1 MMNHNQSNKTDTSSQ
16 APELSIVVTIVSG
29 AKHLEACLSAL
40 LAQEYYTPTSVE
52 IIVPHDQRDEKIA
65 LLKTKFSDVI
75 FDPVVLLVEG
85 PPGLCHEHFD
95 QLRSVGLHLSR
106 GSIVAMLE
114 DHEILDANWCKNML
128 SAHKSL
134 DHAAIGG
141 AVEND
146 IDKALNWATYFFDF
160 GRYQNPVVQGPSLYL
175 TDVNVAY
182 KQAALNKIK
191 DVWAHN
197 FHEPGVHGALMDR
210 GETLWLSPDI
220 ITYQHRSDL
229 SLSYVIK
236 ERYVWGR
243 YFSGKRIEKANL
255 TTRAFFCLASLAVP
269 AIILMKRFRDV
280 LRKKRHVKTFL
291 KVLPV
296 TVVLTLCWS
305 AGEFV
310 GYFTGRPSSLE

>member
-1 MMNHNQSNKTDTSSQ
+1 MINHNHSNKTDTSSP

-40 LAQEYYTPTSVE
+40 SAQDYYTPTTVE
-52 IIVPHDQRDEKIA
+52 VIVPYDQRDEKIP
-65 LLKTKFSDVI
+65 LLKIKFSDVI
-75 FDPVVLLVEG
+75 FKPVALSVEG

-95 QLRSVGLHLSR
+95 QLRSVGLHLTR

-114 DHEILDANWCKNML
+114 DHEIPDKNWCKNMMA
-128 SAHKSL
+128 AHKSL

-146 IDKALNWATYFFDF
+146 IDKPLNWATYFFDF
-160 GRYQNPVVQGPSLYL
+160 GRYQNPVKLGPSPYL

-182 KQAALNKIK
+182 KQAALAEIK

-197 FHEPGVHGALMDR
+197 FHEPGVHGALIER

-220 ITYQHRSDL
+220 ITYQHRTDL
-229 SLSYVIK
+229 SLSYVLK

-243 YFSGKRIEKANL
+243 YFSGKRVEKANL
-255 TTRAFFCLASLAVP
+255 ATRSFFCLASFAVP

-296 TVVLTLCWS
+296 TLVLIVSWS
-305 AGEFV
+305 IGEFV